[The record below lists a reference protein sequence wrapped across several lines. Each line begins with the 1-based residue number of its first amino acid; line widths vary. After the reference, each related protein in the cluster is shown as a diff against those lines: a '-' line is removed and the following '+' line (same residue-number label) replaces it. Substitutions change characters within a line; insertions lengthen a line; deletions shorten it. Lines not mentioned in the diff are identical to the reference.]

1 MVVEAQS
8 CKPAKTAALDTAG
21 GLKMDLENVQRELST
36 QDLRLRPPRLADVSG
51 MYAMLSD
58 PESMKYWCKPPL
70 SDIDDALQVLRED
83 IESDKQGNSICW
95 AITRHGQDEMIGKC
109 ILFQFSPG
117 NHRAEIGFIL
127 NRDYWRQGLMQQ
139 ALEAV
144 IDFAFRTLKLHRIE
158 ADVDPDNAGSLGI
171 LEKLGF
177 EREGLF
183 RDRWLMDRKWIDS
196 VMLGLINP
204 D

>member
-1 MVVEAQS
+1 MLD
-8 CKPAKTAALDTAG
+8 AAR
-21 GLKMDLENVQRELST
+21 GLNMDLENIPRVLNTE
-36 QDLRLRPPRLADVSG
+36 DLHLRPLRLADVTG

-58 PESMKYWCKPPL
+58 PECMKYWCKPAL
-70 SDIDDALQVLRED
+70 TDIDDALEVLRED
-83 IESDKQGNSICW
+83 IESDNQGDSICW
-95 AITRHGQDEMIGKC
+95 AITRRGQDEMIGKC
-109 ILFQFSPG
+109 ILLQFSPG
-117 NHRAEIGFIL
+117 NHRAEIGFML
-127 NRDYWRQGLMQQ
+127 NRDYWRQGFMQQ

-144 IDFAFRTLKLHRIE
+144 IDFAFNTLGFHRLE

-183 RDRWLMDRKWIDS
+183 RDRWLTGGKWVDS